1 MMLCAEGCPAGLVIG
16 YLAGRVLMP
25 VIMESTSLG
34 TSCVEVSISP
44 VIFAASA
51 LFSIVTVFLSCA
63 RPARMASKV
72 SPVEAVKYADASHG
86 QHKIGKMRRIRKPGA
101 MKSAGLGRM
110 ALANLGRN
118 RLKTLVVI
126 LSMALSVVLLSVL
139 CAFVG
144 GFDMEKY
151 LSKQTCA

>member
-1 MMLCAEGCPAGLVIG
+1 
-16 YLAGRVLMP
+16 
-25 VIMESTSLG
+25 
-34 TSCVEVSISP
+34 
-44 VIFAASA
+44 
-51 LFSIVTVFLSCA
+51 
-63 RPARMASKV
+63 MASKV
-72 SPVEAVKYADASHG
+72 SPVEAVKVGHASHG

-118 RLKTLVVI
+118 RLAKTLVVI

-144 GFDMEKY
+144 GFDMENTPVSRPV
-151 LSKQTCA
+151 LTSL